1 MGNFD
6 QIYEKN
12 FQIVYRYLFSLTQD
26 SDLSEEL
33 TQETFY
39 QAVKSINRFDHS
51 CKISTWLCAIAKK
64 QLMKYQR
71 KEKKFSLARDGNE
84 VEGTPEHFLE
94 AVGETISAE
103 NQFLANDN
111 LVEILRRIHKI
122 PEPGREVL
130 YLRVFGCLSFR
141 DIGDVMG
148 KSENWAR
155 VTYYRVKL
163 RLREV
168 MKNEEHGNSAL

>member
-1 MGNFD
+1 M
-6 QIYEKN
+6 
-12 FQIVYRYLFSLTQD
+12 
-26 SDLSEEL
+26 
-33 TQETFY
+33 
-39 QAVKSINRFDHS
+39 
-51 CKISTWLCAIAKK
+51 
-64 QLMKYQR
+64 
-71 KEKKFSLARDGNE
+71 
-84 VEGTPEHFLE
+84 EGMPEQFCE

-103 NQFLANDN
+103 NQFFANDH

-155 VTYYRVKL
+155 VTSYRVKL